1 MDYTPKKTDKANRIL
16 ICEGARV
23 MGNVS
28 LGRGV
33 GVWYNAVIRGDGG
46 DITIG
51 ENTNVQDNAVIHAE
65 TVIGSNCTIGHGA
78 ITHGCTLGDNV
89 LVGMG
94 AIVLGGARVA
104 DNCIIAAG
112 SVVTA
117 KMDAPAGSMIM
128 GNPAKVVR
136 PLRDEEIQG
145 NRDYCATYM
154 ALRDDLLNR

>member
-1 MDYTPKKTDKANRIL
+1 M
-16 ICEGARV
+16 
-23 MGNVS
+23 
-28 LGRGV
+28 
-33 GVWYNAVIRGDGG
+33 
-46 DITIG
+46 
-51 ENTNVQDNAVIHAE
+51 
-65 TVIGSNCTIGHGA
+65 
-78 ITHGCTLGDNV
+78 LGDNV

-112 SVVTA
+112 AVVTG

-154 ALRDDLLNR
+154 ALRDDLLNG